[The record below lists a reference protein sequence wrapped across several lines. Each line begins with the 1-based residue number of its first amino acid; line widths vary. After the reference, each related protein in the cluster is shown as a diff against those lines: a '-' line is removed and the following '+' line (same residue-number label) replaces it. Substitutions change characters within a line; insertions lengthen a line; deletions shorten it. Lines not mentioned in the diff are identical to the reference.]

1 MPSPQLMSSLCPLTA
16 TITSLPLPASTRA
29 APPERIDL
37 TIPQPCRAES
47 AGEVVV
53 CANRNGESPYRL
65 KQPAEQAKKGL
76 PKAEKQI
83 AEGVSV
89 AAETEAVDVGG
100 FPSNRAMIRLKIK
113 F

>member
-1 MPSPQLMSSLCPLTA
+1 MMMFPLILA
-16 TITSLPLPASTRA
+16 QVVSAS
-29 APPERIDL
+29 PPERVDL

-53 CANRNGESPYRL
+53 CANRSGESPYRL
-65 KQPAEQAKKGL
+65 KQPVERAREGL

-83 AEGVSV
+83 AEGVGV
-89 AAETEAVDVGG
+89 AAETEAADVGG

>member
-1 MPSPQLMSSLCPLTA
+1 MLFPLILA
-16 TITSLPLPASTRA
+16 QVVSAS
-29 APPERIDL
+29 PPERVDL
-37 TIPQPCRAES
+37 TLPQPCRAQS

-65 KQPAEQAKKGL
+65 KEPVKQEAEGL

-83 AEGVSV
+83 GEGVSV
-89 AAETEAVDVGG
+89 AAETEAADVGG
-100 FPSNRAMIRLKIK
+100 FQSNRAMIRLKIK

>member
-1 MPSPQLMSSLCPLTA
+1 MVFPFILAQVVSA
-16 TITSLPLPASTRA
+16 T
-29 APPERIDL
+29 PPERIDL

-65 KQPAEQAKKGL
+65 KQPAVRAREGL

-83 AEGVSV
+83 ADGVGI
-89 AAETEAVDVGG
+89 AAETEAADVGG
-100 FPSNRAMIRLKIK
+100 FQSNRAMIRLKIK

>member
-1 MPSPQLMSSLCPLTA
+1 MMVFTLILAQVVS
-16 TITSLPLPASTRA
+16 A
-29 APPERIDL
+29 APPDRVDL
-37 TIPQPCRAES
+37 AIPQPCRAGS

-65 KQPAEQAKKGL
+65 RQPAESATKRGL
-76 PKAEKQI
+76 PKAEKEI
-83 AEGVSV
+83 AEGVGL
-89 AAETEAVDVGG
+89 AAETEATDVGG